1 MVTVTS
7 ESFPKDL
14 EQENTQL
21 KETIDKL
28 EITKIENEIRI
39 QELEYLL
46 KDYVEEAE
54 NNESIKQEDKTK
66 YDVSSKCSTCAKI
79 PDKSV
84 GEVTGDPYGLYAKQ
98 EGHEVVESEEK
109 TIVKKEKI
117 DKETQTAETEK
128 LKAVDCDTTS
138 SGEEN
143 IKSND
148 SSGPD
153 ASDDLLLESHSD
165 LKKKLDDAYKI
176 IVMQESNISE
186 NEKKISLLE
195 RKIKQWGL
203 EDKILEDSP
212 PPRRKSSVRGKDKTD
227 ENYDDKCI
235 SKTPKNIVK
244 RKIVQSGSPE
254 KRSRRKV
261 EAHGDVDPDHPTSSF
276 NLRMKGRS
284 LKKTKKLVPFGPFK
298 DVSKETILCMMHD
311 LGAETKKDSVTEKF
325 FALRNLPAQSNQ
337 ARDNRRKVRVPL
349 VTRQRRS
356 I

>member
-1 MVTVTS
+1 MLMS
-7 ESFPKDL
+7 ESLPKDL

-28 EITKIENEIRI
+28 EISKIENEIRI

-54 NNESIKQEDKTK
+54 NNESVKQEDKTK
-66 YDVSSKCSTCAKI
+66 FDVSSRCTTCAKI
-79 PDKSV
+79 SDKSV
-84 GEVTGDPYGLYAKQ
+84 GEVTGNPYELYAKQ
-98 EGHEVVESEEK
+98 ESHEQVVVEEK

-117 DKETQTAETEK
+117 DRETQTTETEM
-128 LKAVDCDTTS
+128 LKTVDCDTTS

-153 ASDDLLLESHSD
+153 AGDNLLLESHSN

-176 IVMQESNISE
+176 IVMQESNITE

-212 PPRRKSSVRGKDKTD
+212 PSRRKSSVREKNNTD
-227 ENYDDKCI
+227 ENCVGKSN
-235 SKTPKNIVK
+235 SKTPKEIVK
-244 RKIVQSGSPE
+244 RKSMQNGSPE

-261 EAHGDVDPDHPTSSF
+261 EVLGDVDPDHPTSSF

-298 DVSKETILCMMHD
+298 DVSKETISCMMHD
-311 LGAETKKDSVTEKF
+311 IGAEMKKDSISEKF
-325 FALRNLPAQSNQ
+325 FVLRNLPVRSNQ
-337 ARDNRRKVRVPL
+337 ARDSRRKSRVPL